1 MCVWASI
8 KPGKP
13 VYFER
18 PITSAP
24 GGGADESDVTLRILL
39 PSMTTM
45 AFVHNLPLA
54 SHNLPKR
61 TAFTAFAA
69 GFSCADACAASPAAT
84 NTPEI
89 TRFHR
94 MKPSRRHTYS
104 LPCRPDF

>member
-8 KPGKP
+8 KPGRP

-18 PITSAP
+18 SITSAP
-24 GGGADESDVTLRILL
+24 AGAADESDVTLPILL
-39 PSMTTM
+39 PSMTTV

-61 TAFTAFAA
+61 TTFSAFAA
-69 GFSCADACAASPAAT
+69 GFSCADAGAASATAT
-84 NTPEI
+84 NTHEI
-89 TRFHR
+89 TRLHR

-104 LPCRPDF
+104 VPCRPDF

>member
-1 MCVWASI
+1 MGVWASI

-18 PITSAP
+18 SITSAP
-24 GGGADESDVTLRILL
+24 AGAADESDVTLRILL

-61 TAFTAFAA
+61 TAFAA

-94 MKPSRRHTYS
+94 MKPSRSHPYDV
-104 LPCRPDF
+104 PCRPDF